1 LERRILGDGK
11 VGPTG
16 PAADLATDLQAF
28 KNEAEAAA
36 TPSKRLDF
44 RKVLFSMN
52 LFFLNLCTGAFGF
65 AQSDWNGPAAL
76 YKTQYGGALSDL
88 NAQITGK

>member
-1 LERRILGDGK
+1 LERRILGEGK

-52 LFFLNLCTGAFGF
+52 LFF
-65 AQSDWNGPAAL
+65 
-76 YKTQYGGALSDL
+76 
-88 NAQITGK
+88 